1 MEIISQ
7 TNRTLLLDVINP
19 EQMDLLTLIGDVK
32 GIDSLD
38 DDKMK
43 EINQFLECRSYEEM
57 EKKFKP
63 TVWSFFDANSQSVK
77 YTLTKPENIPENML
91 TPININEYESFQKT
105 VLSVMQSR
113 KTLGMLNVEFNF
125 EKMLE
130 MISPKKVMED
140 IKQVRKEIQY
150 NYKKFSALEDGDPL
164 KLDIGDKLNMLFEDA
179 SQNYNNI
186 MAMLP
191 LAIEDIK
198 TRLLLGTG
206 EQQNKGEAIVPG
218 YLALGDNGEL
228 KVLEAQD
235 ADTTA
240 LATLDDAVNTELIE
254 EIRKDYRY
262 MNQEDS
268 NEYIEG
274 LVVHTF
280 CPLSTVRTEVDMET
294 EVANYNSYLEFY
306 KTSKDNFIKVVK
318 PLLEKLLGIRMFF
331 DQYKTKSKGMCPTML
346 VANISP
352 EMLAKA
358 SNLPRLIA
366 YLNTANSKN
375 NFNETIWYAIYPN
388 LSWSQNVSNKIQRER
403 FRGNIKKISEDVN
416 SIETLG
422 TLLDVFKDYRV
433 ETFFSFENREET
445 TFNAIAAEG
454 VEKAIEKCAPLT
466 GKPYSEFA
474 IPVLPNFTVI
484 PKNKSGVILDRK
496 MTISENNS
504 IGLSDAKEDIMRLW
518 IEGLYINGAYIAAG
532 FRAACQC
539 PEFLKDHFSKMRI
552 PTAMELPGVRFDIEA
567 GNNSLVAYT
576 TMPKEITG
584 FTNNIK
590 SQINRKNFGW
600 IFASENA
607 SLNGEKITNI
617 SVYKARNLMYDTE
630 MATYEPVYKTQVT
643 TYIERILRFVT
654 SDFKEDNIK
663 NFFSNNPQSQ
673 KSKWLAKKDCINAV
687 VTEGD
692 SLDYVIDDV
701 NGICELTISF
711 NGSPRNLE
719 VQINRL
725 TSN

>member
-1 MEIISQ
+1 M
-7 TNRTLLLDVINP
+7 
-19 EQMDLLTLIGDVK
+19 
-32 GIDSLD
+32 
-38 DDKMK
+38 
-43 EINQFLECRSYEEM
+43 
-57 EKKFKP
+57 
-63 TVWSFFDANSQSVK
+63 
-77 YTLTKPENIPENML
+77 
-91 TPININEYESFQKT
+91 
-105 VLSVMQSR
+105 
-113 KTLGMLNVEFNF
+113 
-125 EKMLE
+125 
-130 MISPKKVMED
+130 
-140 IKQVRKEIQY
+140 
-150 NYKKFSALEDGDPL
+150 
-164 KLDIGDKLNMLFEDA
+164 
-179 SQNYNNI
+179 
-186 MAMLP
+186 
-191 LAIEDIK
+191 
-198 TRLLLGTG
+198 
-206 EQQNKGEAIVPG
+206 
-218 YLALGDNGEL
+218 
-228 KVLEAQD
+228 
-235 ADTTA
+235 
-240 LATLDDAVNTELIE
+240 
-254 EIRKDYRY
+254 
-262 MNQEDS
+262 
-268 NEYIEG
+268 
-274 LVVHTF
+274 
-280 CPLSTVRTEVDMET
+280 
-294 EVANYNSYLEFY
+294 
-306 KTSKDNFIKVVK
+306 K

-504 IGLSDAKEDIMRLW
+504 VGLSDAKEDIMRLW

>member
-1 MEIISQ
+1 
-7 TNRTLLLDVINP
+7 
-19 EQMDLLTLIGDVK
+19 
-32 GIDSLD
+32 
-38 DDKMK
+38 
-43 EINQFLECRSYEEM
+43 
-57 EKKFKP
+57 
-63 TVWSFFDANSQSVK
+63 
-77 YTLTKPENIPENML
+77 
-91 TPININEYESFQKT
+91 
-105 VLSVMQSR
+105 
-113 KTLGMLNVEFNF
+113 
-125 EKMLE
+125 
-130 MISPKKVMED
+130 
-140 IKQVRKEIQY
+140 
-150 NYKKFSALEDGDPL
+150 
-164 KLDIGDKLNMLFEDA
+164 
-179 SQNYNNI
+179 
-186 MAMLP
+186 
-191 LAIEDIK
+191 
-198 TRLLLGTG
+198 
-206 EQQNKGEAIVPG
+206 
-218 YLALGDNGEL
+218 
-228 KVLEAQD
+228 
-235 ADTTA
+235 
-240 LATLDDAVNTELIE
+240 
-254 EIRKDYRY
+254 
-262 MNQEDS
+262 
-268 NEYIEG
+268 
-274 LVVHTF
+274 
-280 CPLSTVRTEVDMET
+280 
-294 EVANYNSYLEFY
+294 
-306 KTSKDNFIKVVK
+306 
-318 PLLEKLLGIRMFF
+318 
-331 DQYKTKSKGMCPTML
+331 
-346 VANISP
+346 
-352 EMLAKA
+352 
-358 SNLPRLIA
+358 
-366 YLNTANSKN
+366 
-375 NFNETIWYAIYPN
+375 
-388 LSWSQNVSNKIQRER
+388 
-403 FRGNIKKISEDVN
+403 
-416 SIETLG
+416 
-422 TLLDVFKDYRV
+422 
-433 ETFFSFENREET
+433 
-445 TFNAIAAEG
+445 
-454 VEKAIEKCAPLT
+454 
-466 GKPYSEFA
+466 
-474 IPVLPNFTVI
+474 
-484 PKNKSGVILDRK
+484 

-504 IGLSDAKEDIMRLW
+504 VGLSDAKEDIMRLW

>member
-1 MEIISQ
+1 M
-7 TNRTLLLDVINP
+7 
-19 EQMDLLTLIGDVK
+19 
-32 GIDSLD
+32 
-38 DDKMK
+38 
-43 EINQFLECRSYEEM
+43 
-57 EKKFKP
+57 
-63 TVWSFFDANSQSVK
+63 
-77 YTLTKPENIPENML
+77 
-91 TPININEYESFQKT
+91 
-105 VLSVMQSR
+105 
-113 KTLGMLNVEFNF
+113 
-125 EKMLE
+125 
-130 MISPKKVMED
+130 
-140 IKQVRKEIQY
+140 
-150 NYKKFSALEDGDPL
+150 
-164 KLDIGDKLNMLFEDA
+164 
-179 SQNYNNI
+179 
-186 MAMLP
+186 
-191 LAIEDIK
+191 
-198 TRLLLGTG
+198 
-206 EQQNKGEAIVPG
+206 
-218 YLALGDNGEL
+218 
-228 KVLEAQD
+228 
-235 ADTTA
+235 
-240 LATLDDAVNTELIE
+240 
-254 EIRKDYRY
+254 
-262 MNQEDS
+262 
-268 NEYIEG
+268 
-274 LVVHTF
+274 
-280 CPLSTVRTEVDMET
+280 
-294 EVANYNSYLEFY
+294 
-306 KTSKDNFIKVVK
+306 
-318 PLLEKLLGIRMFF
+318 
-331 DQYKTKSKGMCPTML
+331 
-346 VANISP
+346 
-352 EMLAKA
+352 
-358 SNLPRLIA
+358 
-366 YLNTANSKN
+366 NTANSKN

-504 IGLSDAKEDIMRLW
+504 VGLSDAKEDIMRLW